1 MERKNDSTIL
11 LLVAAGLGI
20 YWYIN
25 SKKKPTDNV
34 STQPVTQQPVTET
47 PTGSFSQ
54 EQLKEIFKNSN
65 LQTTTAS
72 SINIQPSVKTNVE
85 TVTPVTDMFNTTMMT
100 NYVEKTPID
109 AVYNMNIA
117 PLE

>member
-25 SKKKPTDNV
+25 SKKKPTDNI
-34 STQPVTQQPVTET
+34 STQPVKPQPVTEMPSGT
-47 PTGSFSQ
+47 SVPVINND
-54 EQLKEIFKNSN
+54 LSN
-65 LQTTTAS
+65 NTYQNLETT
-72 SINIQPSVKTNVE
+72 VE
-85 TVTPVTDMFNTTMMT
+85 PVMQQVTPVTDMFNTVMMT
-100 NYVEKTPID
+100 NYVEKTPMD